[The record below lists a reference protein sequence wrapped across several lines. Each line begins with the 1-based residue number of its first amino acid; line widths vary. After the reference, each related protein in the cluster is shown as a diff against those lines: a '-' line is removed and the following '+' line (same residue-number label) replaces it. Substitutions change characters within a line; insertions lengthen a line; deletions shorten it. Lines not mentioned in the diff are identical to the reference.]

1 MLTMKIR
8 FLLALI
14 LLLLFCAYPALAEE
28 AADITDQCKFAA
40 SPGKFKLNRM
50 YDRDYR
56 TAYMSDKQKN
66 PHVELTAPSGSPIYS
81 LYVCFAHKTL
91 TPWELQA
98 KKGGKWVSVYQSEGS
113 YAHEYV
119 VLNEPETALR
129 VKLAADK
136 SVQMIVNEIFAFGP
150 GDAPSFVQTW
160 QPTPEKADLMVIA
173 AHPDDEILFFGGAI
187 PTYATE
193 RGMNV
198 VVVYMTNGTTKD
210 GITSRR
216 SELLN
221 GLWEMGVR
229 AYPVVNNF
237 DDLYSAKLEKGYD
250 IWGKTK
256 TYQCITQLYR
266 QYKPEVVIT
275 HDVNGEYGHGAHRVC
290 ADAAQHCIVSAA
302 DPNVY
307 ADSAAQYGIW
317 EVKKLYLHIYKQ
329 DVIEMDWDQP
339 LSSLAD
345 RTGYQAA
352 LDAYQWHVSQ
362 HEAGQK
368 NAKTGKFEYFTVEP
382 RESDYSCYRFGLA
395 YSAVGPDVEKND
407 FFENIPASVPA
418 N

>member
-1 MLTMKIR
+1 MKIR
-8 FLLALI
+8 FLP
-14 LLLLFCAYPALAEE
+14 LLLLLLLLLLCAVPALAEE
-28 AADITDQCKFAA
+28 AADITDQCKFSA
-40 SPGKFKLNRM
+40 SPGKFKLTRM

-56 TAYMSDKQKN
+56 TAFMSDKQKN
-66 PHVELTAPSGSPIYS
+66 PYVELTAPKGSPVYS

-98 KKGGKWVSVYQSEGS
+98 KQGGKWVPVYQSSGS

-119 VLNEPETALR
+119 VLDQPETALR
-129 VKLAADK
+129 VKPVSDK
-136 SVQMIVNEIFAFGP
+136 SVQLIVNEIFAFGP
-150 GDAPSFVQTW
+150 GEAPAFVQTW

-187 PTYATE
+187 PTYAVE
-193 RGMNV
+193 KGMNV

-229 AYPVVNNF
+229 SYPVVNNF
-237 DDLYSAKLEKGYD
+237 DDLYSSKLEKGYEV
-250 IWGKTK
+250 WGKTK
-256 TYQCITQLYR
+256 THQFITQMYR

-290 ADAAQHCIVSAA
+290 ADAAQHCIASAA

-307 ADSAAQYGIW
+307 ADTAAQYGTW
-317 EVKKLYLHIYKQ
+317 EVKKLYLHIFKQ
-329 DVIEMDWDQP
+329 DIIEMDWDQP
-339 LSSLAD
+339 LSALD
-345 RTGYQAA
+345 GRTGYQAA

-382 RESDYSCYRFGLA
+382 RESDYSSYRFGLA

-407 FFENIPASVPA
+407 FFENIPGL
-418 N
+418 